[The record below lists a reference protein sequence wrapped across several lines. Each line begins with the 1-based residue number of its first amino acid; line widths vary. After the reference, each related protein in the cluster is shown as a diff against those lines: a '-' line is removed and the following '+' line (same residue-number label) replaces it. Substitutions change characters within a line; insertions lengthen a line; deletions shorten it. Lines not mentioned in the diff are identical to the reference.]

1 MLQAHIPAPP
11 HAHVLR
17 CLVQILFPESYERT
31 AAWLREQ
38 AVANADVLA
47 ACKRRL
53 AAAVESH
60 PRFSQLASG
69 LEVREPRP
77 MQAHCCQHVFEMH
90 KHDHDAATPLHSK
103 LGPPL
108 SNSCTLPLL
117 PQVHGR
123 TKTLFSTLKK
133 LLRLG
138 NTAAGGRARA
148 QVHQC
153 SPLCL
158 PVHCVACA
166 GWCCHS
172 PSRAAVLRRHSHC
185 LLIPCCACCACC
197 AAVRPDGPASHCAA
211 PRRPA
216 GGELRLGLG
225 ALAC

>member
-77 MQAHCCQHVFEMH
+77 MQAHC
-90 KHDHDAATPLHSK
+90 
-103 LGPPL
+103 
-108 SNSCTLPLL
+108 
-117 PQVHGR
+117 
-123 TKTLFSTLKK
+123 
-133 LLRLG
+133 
-138 NTAAGGRARA
+138 
-148 QVHQC
+148 
-153 SPLCL
+153 
-158 PVHCVACA
+158 
-166 GWCCHS
+166 
-172 PSRAAVLRRHSHC
+172 
-185 LLIPCCACCACC
+185 
-197 AAVRPDGPASHCAA
+197 
-211 PRRPA
+211 
-216 GGELRLGLG
+216 
-225 ALAC
+225 

>member
-1 MLQAHIPAPP
+1 MLMCG
-11 HAHVLR
+11 V
-17 CLVQILFPESYERT
+17 LVQILFPESYERT

-77 MQAHCCQHVFEMH
+77 MQAHLWQHVVEMQND
-90 KHDHDAATPLHSK
+90 DHDAAPLHSN
-103 LGPPL
+103 LGPPR
-108 SNSCTLPLL
+108 SNCSTLPPL

-148 QVHQC
+148 QV
-153 SPLCL
+153 
-158 PVHCVACA
+158 
-166 GWCCHS
+166 
-172 PSRAAVLRRHSHC
+172 R
-185 LLIPCCACCACC
+185 
-197 AAVRPDGPASHCAA
+197 
-211 PRRPA
+211 
-216 GGELRLGLG
+216 
-225 ALAC
+225 